1 MFELLF
7 AVLAIVAFANFYFFS
22 SAFSLQKWGLPNT
35 HFVVHTM
42 GDLSLTDAR
51 KYIRQSIP
59 TLDNRTIEHL
69 LDVYGG
75 NLFHLQSILDPF
87 SWV

>member
-1 MFELLF
+1 LL
-7 AVLAIVAFANFYFFS
+7 LLPISIFF